1 MAQFYGVVVWIVGI
15 LFTTPPLYGWG
26 KLVCF
31 SACTFDWKIENI
43 SFTIVIMG
51 GLANGSTIAIFYF
64 YYKIYKTFK
73 ESTQNLNAH
82 SIEDGVQTS
91 SGRHETGDIR
101 LLKTNFT
108 VVCAYFI
115 TWGSLCIV
123 FTVETAGCSIPR
135 EICVAAMF
143 LLLTSRLVNP
153 IIYGIMNPQFN
164 AAFKKALIFGRY
176 SNNQIGQG

>member
-1 MAQFYGVVVWIVGI
+1 MA
-15 LFTTPPLYGWG
+15 
-26 KLVCF
+26 
-31 SACTFDWKIENI
+31 
-43 SFTIVIMG
+43 
-51 GLANGSTIAIFYF
+51 GLANGSTIAIFYC

-91 SGRHETGDIR
+91 SGRHETDIR

-115 TWGSLCIV
+115 TWGLGIV
-123 FTVETAGCSIPR
+123 LTVETAGCYIPR

-143 LLLTSRLVNP
+143 FVLTSSLVNP

-164 AAFKKALIFGRY
+164 AAFKRVLIFGRY